1 MPKIYRT
8 ALLSFLL
15 FLILFSIPRP
25 AHAYIGPGTL
35 TLVLQVLAG
44 LLVGGVT
51 MIAMYWGKIK
61 ARLSKNEKKEEQPE

>member
-1 MPKIYRT
+1 MKKNYRMT
-8 ALLSFLL
+8 LMTFLL
-15 FLILFSIPRP
+15 FLIFFTIPRP

-51 MIAMYWGKIK
+51 VVAIYWGKIK
-61 ARLSKNEKKEEQPE
+61 AWLSKKEKKEQQ